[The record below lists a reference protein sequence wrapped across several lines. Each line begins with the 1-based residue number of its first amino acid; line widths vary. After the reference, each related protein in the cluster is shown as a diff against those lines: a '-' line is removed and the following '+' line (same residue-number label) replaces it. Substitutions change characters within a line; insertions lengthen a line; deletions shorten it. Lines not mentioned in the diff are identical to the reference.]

1 MYVCMRM
8 PTICRLYF
16 HGSLPDYYLEFREQG
31 ILLRAEEIL
40 CDIQQL
46 VPSVHVCMSVC
57 LLVLYE

>member
-1 MYVCMRM
+1 MYV
-8 PTICRLYF
+8 
-16 HGSLPDYYLEFREQG
+16 RECPPYVAF
-31 ILLRAEEIL
+31 IFMVVCPIIVLHSLLRAEEIL